1 MSRRLAMR
9 LLRHSII
16 PGWLGLYI
24 PFMAFG
30 YAITPKPG
38 EPAPPIVARTIE
50 GKPVDSSEF
59 EGRVLI
65 IQFVGTDH
73 PRANDEIQ
81 RLAKVLR
88 DSETA
93 AVDPVWLIILSKS
106 SDPSNVPA
114 LKPDDADPIIV
125 HDADRGIFGRYD
137 VVVLPTIVVVDNR
150 GIVNY
155 ALPGPSIQFDLEM
168 KEAILFAGGKI
179 SREDFENAL
188 HPENETEKRNRAKAE
203 HLAQLAQKMID
214 RGMADSAGGLL
225 EQAVSVDPKCLTARI
240 GLGEICLSQKRFG
253 DAATQFEKALEQN
266 RLSIKASLGLVSSLI
281 MLKPDE
287 SAGTEIPL
295 RRADQI
301 LGSILERNPS
311 NARAHYLKGLILER
325 QEDLEQARKEYRNS
339 VELLLEENGI
349 WHQ

>member
-1 MSRRLAMR
+1 MNRRFAWR
-9 LLRHSII
+9 LLHLPILA
-16 PGWLGLYI
+16 GWLALCI
-24 PFMAFG
+24 PLLAFD

-38 EPAPPIVARTIE
+38 EPAPPIVARTID

-93 AVDPVWLIILSKS
+93 SVDPAWLIVLSKS
-106 SDPSNVPA
+106 SDPANIPNID
-114 LKPDDADPIIV
+114 PDDSDPIIV
-125 HDADRGIFGRYD
+125 HDADRSIFGRYD
-137 VVVLPTIVVVDNR
+137 VAVLPTIVVVDGR

-168 KEAILFAGGKI
+168 KEAIMLAGGKI
-179 SREDFENAL
+179 TREEFENAL
-188 HPENETEKRNRAKAE
+188 HPGNETEKGNRSKAE

-214 RGMADSAGGLL
+214 RGMADSAEGLL
-225 EQAVSVDPKCLTARI
+225 EQAVNIDPKCLTARI
-240 GLGEICLSQKRFG
+240 GLGEIYLSQKRYG

-266 RLSIKASLGLVSSLI
+266 RLSINASLGLVSSLI
-281 MLKPDE
+281 MINPDE

-295 RRADQI
+295 RRANQI

-311 NARAHYLKGLILER
+311 NARAHYLKGIILEN
-325 QEDLEQARKEYRNS
+325 QDDLEQARKEYRKS
-339 VELLLEENGI
+339 VELLLDENGI